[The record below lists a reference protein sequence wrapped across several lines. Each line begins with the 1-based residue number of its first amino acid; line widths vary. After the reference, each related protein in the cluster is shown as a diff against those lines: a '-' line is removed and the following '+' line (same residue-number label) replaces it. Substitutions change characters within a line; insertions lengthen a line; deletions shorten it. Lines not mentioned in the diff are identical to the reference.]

1 MVIMLLLSTGAC
13 GMLSV
18 TSSEEIVAYTE
29 IPMGKALRTALRK
42 VPGKA
47 TEAKLMERA
56 GRIVYRIE
64 IIDKENRKRTVYVDA
79 EVGLLLNVGEETAGR
94 QGT

>member
-1 MVIMLLLSTGAC
+1 
-13 GMLSV
+13 
-18 TSSEEIVAYTE
+18 
-29 IPMGKALRTALRK
+29 
-42 VPGKA
+42 
-47 TEAKLMERA
+47 MERA